1 MREFSVPE
9 LSIKKV
15 PGGTISYR
23 EAGCGEAI
31 IFFHGIN
38 IHSGIWGYQFPFF
51 SSRYRVIAWD
61 APSYRKSTPRE
72 GRVEVYAAGLA
83 ALLDAL
89 AIEKARIVGHSMGGI
104 VGGAFVGKYSDRV
117 HSIVFSCTHTGVARP
132 IGEPLA
138 ERYQI
143 RIKERAK
150 VTPMGYGRL
159 QAEKMTTDGTS
170 VVSQTSAEHFPINA
184 AMCQH
189 ADNRSRLPAYKKPAL
204 ILHGGA
210 DRLGP
215 SEGHKRLLD
224 TMPTAE
230 KLVFPNLG
238 HSPYLE
244 DPESYNSSLDSF
256 FIIISDQADFHYPA
270 VLFLISDPWPDNY

>member
-1 MREFSVPE
+1 MSEFSVPE

-31 IFFHGIN
+31 IFLHGIN
-38 IHSGIWGYQFPFF
+38 IHLGIWGYQFPFF

-61 APSYRKSTPRE
+61 APSYGKSTPRE
-72 GRVEVYAAGLA
+72 GRGEVYAAGLA

-104 VGGAFVGKYSDRV
+104 VGGAFVGKYSERV
-117 HSIVFSCTHTGVARP
+117 QSIVFSCTHTGAARP
-132 IGEPLA
+132 IEEPLA

-150 VTPMGYGRL
+150 VTPMEYGRL
-159 QAEKMTTDGTS
+159 QAEKMTADGASAELKNKIAS
-170 VVSQTSAEHFPINA
+170 VVSQTSGEYFPVNA

-189 ADNRSRLPAYKKPAL
+189 ADNRSWLTACKTPAL
-204 ILHGGA
+204 ILQGGA

-224 TMPTAE
+224 TLPTAE
-230 KLVFPNLG
+230 KLVFPKLG

-244 DPESYNSSLDSF
+244 DPESYNSSLGSF
-256 FIIISDQADFHYPA
+256 FY
-270 VLFLISDPWPDNY
+270 NNK